1 MRIFL
6 TSLILLFSFSFAF
19 AQYKSDVEV
28 NKSYDNR
35 PSIATFGVMGYGYIP
50 LGVDKDLIGNGGG
63 GGFKATINFN
73 RYFALG
79 LSTALSGGSSN
90 YGNTSNLTLLSDTR
104 VLFILQRE
112 TLRNQSG
119 FVPWIGLGFGVI
131 ASAGNYGTLKTED
144 MVGFNI
150 SAMAG
155 VRYNFRRAY
164 VGIGAEYMFAALT
177 GDLVSNDNYYYYYQ
191 RRQTVNMDASGV
203 NIFGEIGFRF

>member
-1 MRIFL
+1 
-6 TSLILLFSFSFAF
+6 
-19 AQYKSDVEV
+19 
-28 NKSYDNR
+28 
-35 PSIATFGVMGYGYIP
+35 MGYGYIP
-50 LGVDKDLIGNGGG
+50 LGVDKDLIGYGGG
-63 GGFKATINFN
+63 GGFKATVNFN

-79 LSTALSGGSSN
+79 FSTALSGGSSN

-104 VLFILQRE
+104 IAFILQRE

-119 FVPWIGLGFGVI
+119 FVPWIGLGFGVM
-131 ASAGNYGTLKTED
+131 ASAGNYGNLNTED

-164 VGIGAEYMFAALT
+164 FGIGAEYMFAALT
-177 GDLVSNDNYYYYYQ
+177 GDLVYNYNYYYYYQ

-203 NIFGEIGFRF
+203 NIFGEVGFRF

>member
-19 AQYKSDVEV
+19 AQHKSDVEV
-28 NKSYDNR
+28 NKSSDNR

-63 GGFKATINFN
+63 DGFKATINFN

-119 FVPWIGLGFGVI
+119 FVPWIGLGVGVM

-177 GDLVSNDNYYYYYQ
+177 GDLVSNDSYYYYYQ

-203 NIFGEIGFRF
+203 NIFGEVGFRF

>member
-6 TSLILLFSFSFAF
+6 VSLILLFSFSFSF
-19 AQYKSDVEV
+19 AQNKSDVEV
-28 NKSYDNR
+28 NKSSDNR
-35 PSIATFGVMGYGYIP
+35 PSIATFGVLGYGYIP

-73 RYFALG
+73 RYFAMG
-79 LSTALSGGSSN
+79 FSTALSGGSSN

-104 VLFILQRE
+104 IAFILQRE

-119 FVPWIGLGFGVI
+119 FVPWIGVGFGVM
-131 ASAGNYGTLKTED
+131 ASAGNYGSLKTED

-155 VRYNFRRAY
+155 LRYNFKRAY

-177 GDLVSNDNYYYYYQ
+177 GDLVRNDDYYYYYQ

-203 NIFGEIGFRF
+203 NIFGEVGFRF

>member
-19 AQYKSDVEV
+19 AQNKSDVEV

>member
-19 AQYKSDVEV
+19 AQHKSDVEV
-28 NKSYDNR
+28 NKSSDNR

-79 LSTALSGGSSN
+79 FSTALSGGSSN

-119 FVPWIGLGFGVI
+119 FVPWIGLGVGVM

-164 VGIGAEYMFAALT
+164 IGIGAEYMFAALT

-203 NIFGEIGFRF
+203 NIFGEVGFRF